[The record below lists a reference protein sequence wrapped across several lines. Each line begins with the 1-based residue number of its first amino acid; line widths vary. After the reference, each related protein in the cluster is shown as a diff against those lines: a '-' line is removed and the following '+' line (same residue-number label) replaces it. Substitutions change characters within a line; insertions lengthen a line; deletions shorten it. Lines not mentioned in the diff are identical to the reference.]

1 MPQEP
6 HQQEL
11 QNGLRAFCRLTPRQ
25 RHALIEIMEE
35 MLAMN
40 AEQQAAAPPPPAAR
54 LYLVR

>member
-1 MPQEP
+1 MSQE
-6 HQQEL
+6 QNTSEL
-11 QNGLRAFCRLTPRQ
+11 QSGLRTFCRLTPRQ

-40 AEQQAAAPPPPAAR
+40 AEQQAVAPAPPAAR